1 MSGGSGAGKE
11 HEEDGENLAAWLLG
25 IKTLKIQPY
34 QLPSL
39 GKLSSLS
46 LSSCLGNV
54 FSRFRLCVCVYMKFM
69 DACINTDEP

>member
-1 MSGGSGAGKE
+1 MSGGSGEGKE

-34 QLPSL
+34 HLPSL
-39 GKLSSLS
+39 GKLNSLS

-54 FSRFRLCVCVYMKFM
+54 FSRLCSYIYMKFM